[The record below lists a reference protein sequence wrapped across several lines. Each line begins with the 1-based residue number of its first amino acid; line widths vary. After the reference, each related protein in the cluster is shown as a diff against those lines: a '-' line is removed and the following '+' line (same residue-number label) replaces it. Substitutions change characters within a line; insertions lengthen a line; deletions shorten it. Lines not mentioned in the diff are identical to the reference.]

1 MVSAL
6 RVLGAAVLFLI
17 AFPSLP
23 GRAPLAA
30 RHPDTEEDLQA
41 RIEREPNPVKKAK
54 FEVRLGRVKLAQ
66 AIAAY
71 DKGDLDRSNAL
82 ATAYLAEMKGAWQRL
97 RDTGRNAVKKPE
109 GFRELDIA
117 LREDARVL
125 DDLAHRI
132 PYNDRGPVTE
142 VAHAVDQLHGEVLAA
157 LFPPEAPSRAKKR
170 SAPSGVTRLLRPSR
184 AGILKGAKSG
194 DDLFCNAGVFG
205 AFGAEDSAAIF
216 GGEDTAAPEN
226 ESRVLSIAATEA
238 TPVAFPQTKKSVLTD
253 DEEDKLREEQDP
265 AKRIELYLAFAQDRL
280 DRFVNFR
287 SKPADPNYDT
297 GEYLDRLL
305 GEYVAVD
312 DELKDWIEYQY
323 GRGGDMRA
331 GLRALL
337 ERGPRQLDQLRQVQ
351 QAPDAFARD
360 YASSLRDAI
369 DDLTDTLDGASKAL
383 ADQEKKYGELKR
395 EAKADARAAK
405 EREKEEKKRT
415 KEEKKLRKREQK
427 RGNPTEAD
435 DE

>member
-1 MVSAL
+1 
-6 RVLGAAVLFLI
+6 
-17 AFPSLP
+17 
-23 GRAPLAA
+23 
-30 RHPDTEEDLQA
+30 
-41 RIEREPNPVKKAK
+41 
-54 FEVRLGRVKLAQ
+54 
-66 AIAAY
+66 
-71 DKGDLDRSNAL
+71 
-82 ATAYLAEMKGAWQRL
+82 
-97 RDTGRNAVKKPE
+97 
-109 GFRELDIA
+109 
-117 LREDARVL
+117 

-132 PYNDRGPVTE
+132 PYNDRGPVAE

-157 LFPPEAPSRAKKR
+157 LFPPEAPSRSKKR
-170 SAPSGVTRLLRPSR
+170 SAPGGVTRLLRPSR
-184 AGILKGAKSG
+184 AALLKSAKCG
-194 DDLFCNAGVFG
+194 HDLVSNAGV
-205 AFGAEDSAAIF
+205 FGAEDSAAI
-216 GGEDTAAPEN
+216 EN

-238 TPVAFPQTKKSVLTD
+238 APVAFPQTKKSVLTD

-323 GRGGDMRA
+323 GRSGDMRA

-337 ERGPRQLDQLRQVQ
+337 ERGPRQLEQLRQVQ

-383 ADQEKKYGELKR
+383 ADPAVAFVRVFRRMGLKRPLPDFRVEYHAYAGLRSTVVLRDNQVRVRLSDLLAESPPIVLEALAEILLAKLFRRPASREARECYLAYVFKESTRRRIEEARRERGGKIQRPARGWFFNLEEIFEDLNRRFFKGELPPMR
-395 EAKADARAAK
+395 LGWSA
-405 EREKEEKKRT
+405 
-415 KEEKKLRKREQK
+415 
-427 RGNPTEAD
+427 
-435 DE
+435 

>member
-1 MVSAL
+1 MVSPL
-6 RVLGAAVLFLI
+6 RVQGAAALFLI
-17 AFPSLP
+17 VFSSVP
-23 GRAPLAA
+23 GPAPLAA

-41 RIEREPNPVKKAK
+41 RIEREQNPVKKAK
-54 FEVRLGRVKLAQ
+54 FEVRLGRVKLTQ

-82 ATAYLAEMKGAWQRL
+82 AAAYLAEMKGAWQRL

-157 LFPPEAPSRAKKR
+157 LFPAEAPSRAKKR

-184 AGILKGAKSG
+184 AGLLKGAKCG

-205 AFGAEDSAAIF
+205 AFGAGDSAA
-216 GGEDTAAPEN
+216 TEN

-305 GEYVAVD
+305 GEYIAVD

-323 GRGGDMRA
+323 GRTGDMRA
-331 GLRALL
+331 GLHALL
-337 ERGPRQLDQLRQVQ
+337 ERGPRQLEQLRQVQ
-351 QAPDAFARD
+351 ESPDTFAHD

-383 ADQEKKYGELKR
+383 ADQEKKFGELKR

-427 RGNPTEAD
+427 RGNPTESD
-435 DE
+435 DD

>member
-1 MVSAL
+1 MVSPL
-6 RVLGAAVLFLI
+6 RVQGAAALFLI
-17 AFPSLP
+17 VFSSVP
-23 GRAPLAA
+23 GPAPLAA

-41 RIEREPNPVKKAK
+41 RIEREQNPVKKAK
-54 FEVRLGRVKLAQ
+54 FEVRLGRVKLTQ

-71 DKGDLDRSNAL
+71 DKGDLDRCNAL
-82 ATAYLAEMKGAWQRL
+82 AAAYLVEMKGAWQRL
-97 RDTGRNAVKKPE
+97 MSTGRSAEKKPE

-117 LREDARVL
+117 LREDARAL

-142 VAHAVDQLHGEVLAA
+142 VAHEVDKLHGEVLAA
-157 LFPPEAPSRAKKR
+157 LFPPEAPSRSKKR
-170 SAPSGVTRLLRPSR
+170 SAPSGVTRLLGFP
-184 AGILKGAKSG
+184 
-194 DDLFCNAGVFG
+194 
-205 AFGAEDSAAIF
+205 AFEIAVPPRGHGTISALA
-216 GGEDTAAPEN
+216 
-226 ESRVLSIAATEA
+226 ESRPLSLVATEA
-238 TPVAFPQTKKSVLTD
+238 TPVAFLQTKKSVLTN

-305 GEYVAVD
+305 GEYIAVD

-323 GRGGDMRA
+323 GRTGDMRA
-331 GLRALL
+331 GLHALL
-337 ERGPRQLDQLRQVQ
+337 ERGPRQLEQLRQVQ
-351 QAPDAFARD
+351 ESPDAFAHD

-383 ADQEKKYGELKR
+383 ADQEKKFGELKR

-427 RGNPTEAD
+427 RGNPTESD
-435 DE
+435 DD

>member
-1 MVSAL
+1 MVSPL
-6 RVLGAAVLFLI
+6 RVKGAAALFLVV
-17 AFPSLP
+17 FSCVP
-23 GRAPLAA
+23 GPAPLAA

-41 RIEREPNPVKKAK
+41 RIEREQNPVKKAK
-54 FEVRLGRVKLAQ
+54 FEVRLGRVKLTQ

-82 ATAYLAEMKGAWQRL
+82 AAAYLVEMKGAWQRL
-97 RDTGRNAVKKPE
+97 RGTGRNAEKKPE

-132 PYNDRGPVTE
+132 PYNDRGPVAE

-157 LFPPEAPSRAKKR
+157 LFPPEAPSRSKKR
-170 SAPSGVTRLLRPSR
+170 SAPSGVTRLLGFP
-184 AGILKGAKSG
+184 
-194 DDLFCNAGVFG
+194 VF
-205 AFGAEDSAAIF
+205 EI
-216 GGEDTAAPEN
+216 AAPPRGHGMISALA
-226 ESRVLSIAATEA
+226 ESRLLPLVATEV

-305 GEYVAVD
+305 GEYVAVE

-323 GRGGDMRA
+323 GRTGDMRA

-337 ERGPRQLDQLRQVQ
+337 DRGPRQLEQLRQVQ

-369 DDLTDTLDGASKAL
+369 DDVTDTLDGASKAL

-415 KEEKKLRKREQK
+415 KDEKKLRKREQK
-427 RGNPTEAD
+427 RGNPTESD
-435 DE
+435 DD

>member
-1 MVSAL
+1 
-6 RVLGAAVLFLI
+6 
-17 AFPSLP
+17 
-23 GRAPLAA
+23 
-30 RHPDTEEDLQA
+30 
-41 RIEREPNPVKKAK
+41 
-54 FEVRLGRVKLAQ
+54 
-66 AIAAY
+66 
-71 DKGDLDRSNAL
+71 
-82 ATAYLAEMKGAWQRL
+82 MKGA
-97 RDTGRNAVKKPE
+97 KC
-109 GFRELDIA
+109 
-117 LREDARVL
+117 
-125 DDLAHRI
+125 
-132 PYNDRGPVTE
+132 
-142 VAHAVDQLHGEVLAA
+142 
-157 LFPPEAPSRAKKR
+157 
-170 SAPSGVTRLLRPSR
+170 
-184 AGILKGAKSG
+184 G

-205 AFGAEDSAAIF
+205 AFGAGDSAA
-216 GGEDTAAPEN
+216 TEN

-323 GRGGDMRA
+323 GRSGDMRA

-337 ERGPRQLDQLRQVQ
+337 ERGPRQLEQLRQVQ

-360 YASSLRDAI
+360 YANSLRDAI

>member
-1 MVSAL
+1 MVSPL
-6 RVLGAAVLFLI
+6 RVQGAAALFLI
-17 AFPSLP
+17 VFSSVP
-23 GRAPLAA
+23 GPAPLAA

-41 RIEREPNPVKKAK
+41 RIEREQNPVKKAK
-54 FEVRLGRVKLAQ
+54 FEVRLGRVKLTQ

-71 DKGDLDRSNAL
+71 DKGDLDRCNAL
-82 ATAYLAEMKGAWQRL
+82 AAAYLVEMKGAWQRL
-97 RDTGRNAVKKPE
+97 MGTGRSAEKKPE

-117 LREDARVL
+117 LREDARAL

-142 VAHAVDQLHGEVLAA
+142 VAHEVDKLHGEVLAA
-157 LFPPEAPSRAKKR
+157 LFPPEAPSRSKKR
-170 SAPSGVTRLLRPSR
+170 SAPSGVTRLLGFP
-184 AGILKGAKSG
+184 
-194 DDLFCNAGVFG
+194 
-205 AFGAEDSAAIF
+205 AFGIAVPPRGHGTISALA
-216 GGEDTAAPEN
+216 
-226 ESRVLSIAATEA
+226 ESRSLSLVATEA
-238 TPVAFPQTKKSVLTD
+238 TPVAFLQTKKSVLTN
-253 DEEDKLREEQDP
+253 DEDDKLREEQDP

-305 GEYVAVD
+305 GEYIAVD

-323 GRGGDMRA
+323 GRTGDMRA
-331 GLRALL
+331 GLHALL
-337 ERGPRQLDQLRQVQ
+337 ERGPRQLEQLRQVQ
-351 QAPDAFARD
+351 ESPDAFAHD

-383 ADQEKKYGELKR
+383 ADQEKKFGELKR

-427 RGNPTEAD
+427 RGNPTESD
-435 DE
+435 DD

>member
-17 AFPSLP
+17 VFSSVP
-23 GRAPLAA
+23 GPAPLAA
-30 RHPDTEEDLQA
+30 RHPDTEDDLQA

-157 LFPPEAPSRAKKR
+157 LFPAEAPSRAKKR

-184 AGILKGAKSG
+184 AGLLKGAKCG

-205 AFGAEDSAAIF
+205 AFGAGDSAA
-216 GGEDTAAPEN
+216 TEN

-238 TPVAFPQTKKSVLTD
+238 TPVAFPQTKTHPS
-253 DEEDKLREEQDP
+253 
-265 AKRIELYLAFAQDRL
+265 
-280 DRFVNFR
+280 
-287 SKPADPNYDT
+287 
-297 GEYLDRLL
+297 
-305 GEYVAVD
+305 
-312 DELKDWIEYQY
+312 
-323 GRGGDMRA
+323 
-331 GLRALL
+331 
-337 ERGPRQLDQLRQVQ
+337 RQLLI
-351 QAPDAFARD
+351 
-360 YASSLRDAI
+360 AI
-369 DDLTDTLDGASKAL
+369 
-383 ADQEKKYGELKR
+383 
-395 EAKADARAAK
+395 
-405 EREKEEKKRT
+405 
-415 KEEKKLRKREQK
+415 
-427 RGNPTEAD
+427 
-435 DE
+435 

>member
-1 MVSAL
+1 MGSAL
-6 RVLGAAVLFLI
+6 RVLGGAILI
-17 AFPSLP
+17 VFSSVP
-23 GRAPLAA
+23 GPAPLAA

-82 ATAYLAEMKGAWQRL
+82 AAAYLAEMKGAWQRL

-184 AGILKGAKSG
+184 AGLLKGAKCG

-205 AFGAEDSAAIF
+205 AFGAEDSAA
-216 GGEDTAAPEN
+216 TEN

-323 GRGGDMRA
+323 GRSGDMRA

-337 ERGPRQLDQLRQVQ
+337 ERGPRQLEQLRQVQ

>member
-1 MVSAL
+1 MVSPL
-6 RVLGAAVLFLI
+6 RVQGAAVLFLI
-17 AFPSLP
+17 VFSSVP
-23 GRAPLAA
+23 GPAPLAA
-30 RHPDTEEDLQA
+30 RHPDTEDDLQA

-54 FEVRLGRVKLAQ
+54 FEVRLGRVKLTQ

-82 ATAYLAEMKGAWQRL
+82 AAAYLAEMKGAWQRL
-97 RDTGRNAVKKPE
+97 RGTGRNAVKKPE

-117 LREDARVL
+117 LREDARAL

-142 VAHAVDQLHGEVLAA
+142 VAHEVDKLHGEVLAA
-157 LFPPEAPSRAKKR
+157 LFPPEAPSRSKKR
-170 SAPSGVTRLLRPSR
+170 SAPSGVTRLLGFP
-184 AGILKGAKSG
+184 
-194 DDLFCNAGVFG
+194 
-205 AFGAEDSAAIF
+205 AFEIAVPPRGHETISALA
-216 GGEDTAAPEN
+216 
-226 ESRVLSIAATEA
+226 ESRPLSLVATEA
-238 TPVAFPQTKKSVLTD
+238 TPVAFLQTKKSVLTN

-305 GEYVAVD
+305 GEYIAVD

-323 GRGGDMRA
+323 GRTGDMRA
-331 GLRALL
+331 GLHALL
-337 ERGPRQLDQLRQVQ
+337 ERGPRQLEQLRQVQ

-435 DE
+435 DD

>member
-1 MVSAL
+1 MVSPL
-6 RVLGAAVLFLI
+6 RVQGAAALFLI
-17 AFPSLP
+17 VFSSVP
-23 GRAPLAA
+23 GPAPLAA

-41 RIEREPNPVKKAK
+41 RIEREQNPVKKAK
-54 FEVRLGRVKLAQ
+54 FEVRLGRVKLTQ

-71 DKGDLDRSNAL
+71 DKGDLDRCNAL
-82 ATAYLAEMKGAWQRL
+82 AAAYLVEMKGAWQRL
-97 RDTGRNAVKKPE
+97 MGTGRSAEKKPE

-117 LREDARVL
+117 LREDARAL

-142 VAHAVDQLHGEVLAA
+142 VAHEVDKLHGEVLAA
-157 LFPPEAPSRAKKR
+157 LFPPEAPSRSKKR
-170 SAPSGVTRLLRPSR
+170 SAPSGVTRLLGFP
-184 AGILKGAKSG
+184 
-194 DDLFCNAGVFG
+194 
-205 AFGAEDSAAIF
+205 AFEIAVPPRGHETISALA
-216 GGEDTAAPEN
+216 
-226 ESRVLSIAATEA
+226 ESRSLSLVATEA
-238 TPVAFPQTKKSVLTD
+238 TPVAFLQTKKSVLTN
-253 DEEDKLREEQDP
+253 DEDDKLREEQDP

-323 GRGGDMRA
+323 GRSGDMRA

-337 ERGPRQLDQLRQVQ
+337 ERGPRQLEQLRQVQ

-360 YASSLRDAI
+360 YANSLRDAI